1 MVGEAVAYVR
11 GSKGLKAT
19 ANPLRCGFSNS
30 PIARV
35 GGCMLY
41 LLCAATAGCICI
53 FVCWAS
59 EKEWV
64 RIEKMTPDDRFEEW
78 SEMNIW

>member
-1 MVGEAVAYVR
+1 
-11 GSKGLKAT
+11 
-19 ANPLRCGFSNS
+19 
-30 PIARV
+30 
-35 GGCMLY
+35 MLY
-41 LLCAATAGCICI
+41 VLCAATVGCICI

-59 EKEWV
+59 EKEWA

>member
-1 MVGEAVAYVR
+1 
-11 GSKGLKAT
+11 
-19 ANPLRCGFSNS
+19 
-30 PIARV
+30 
-35 GGCMLY
+35 MLY
-41 LLCAATAGCICI
+41 LLCAATVGCICICICI